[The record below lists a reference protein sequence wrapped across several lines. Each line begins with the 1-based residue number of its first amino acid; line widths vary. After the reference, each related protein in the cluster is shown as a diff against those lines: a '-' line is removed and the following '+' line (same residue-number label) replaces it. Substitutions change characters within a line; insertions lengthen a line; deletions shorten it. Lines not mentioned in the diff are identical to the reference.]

1 MNNYDMAVDAT
12 TTAMNSQGSAMREQE
27 QYMQS
32 YEYQFTVLGASAS
45 ELALVIEDR
54 LVGDAIYLLVDSAIT
69 LVETL
74 TSLIDKFGV
83 LPTILVPVAGAFLL
97 MDGNFKKTIDNLQ
110 FGLSAIGEFAPKL
123 KGLTDTIVNATTGM
137 GAFGSLFVG
146 GGIALA
152 IGAIGY
158 AIEKLIGH
166 IAEQKR
172 VTEEALRS
180 MDTAVE
186 SYNNHGREI
195 GTLIDRYE
203 ELDKK
208 RRREI
213 GRAHV

>member
-1 MNNYDMAVDAT
+1 
-12 TTAMNSQGSAMREQE
+12 
-27 QYMQS
+27 
-32 YEYQFTVLGASAS
+32 
-45 ELALVIEDR
+45 
-54 LVGDAIYLLVDSAIT
+54 
-69 LVETL
+69 
-74 TSLIDKFGV
+74 
-83 LPTILVPVAGAFLL
+83 
-97 MDGNFKKTIDNLQ
+97 
-110 FGLSAIGEFAPKL
+110 
-123 KGLTDTIVNATTGM
+123 M

-208 RRREI
+208 RRRANGSLDTDDQREYNNLINEI
-213 GRAHV
+213 SEMLPATVSHVDAQGQAHLKSSKFIREQVSALEQLALANQEIMTQSSQATYSDIAETFFEAEKGAKKVEEQYKTTNAILNETFEEYVDRMRDGYVFFCEPMRVRTLL